1 MQAQCSSLNQKNS
14 SSEPSDSITS
24 TFFTVRLDCSK
35 VCSLGQFL
43 FTLPC
48 FSVRKLT
55 GPTPFLL
62 SIGLFAFWSSFY
74 NAVFV
79 LVWQFEADKRETE
92 LLLLAIVE
100 LFIVAF
106 DLILD
111 FMQSSKLVTFYLL
124 DELLIVTLN
133 LVLLANPR

>member
-1 MQAQCSSLNQKNS
+1 M
-14 SSEPSDSITS
+14 
-24 TFFTVRLDCSK
+24 
-35 VCSLGQFL
+35 
-43 FTLPC
+43 
-48 FSVRKLT
+48 
-55 GPTPFLL
+55 
-62 SIGLFAFWSSFY
+62 
-74 NAVFV
+74 
-79 LVWQFEADKRETE
+79 VWQFEADKRETE

>member
-1 MQAQCSSLNQKNS
+1 M
-14 SSEPSDSITS
+14 
-24 TFFTVRLDCSK
+24 
-35 VCSLGQFL
+35 
-43 FTLPC
+43 
-48 FSVRKLT
+48 
-55 GPTPFLL
+55 
-62 SIGLFAFWSSFY
+62 
-74 NAVFV
+74 
-79 LVWQFEADKRETE
+79 VWQFEADKRETE

-133 LVLLANPR
+133 LVLLANPK